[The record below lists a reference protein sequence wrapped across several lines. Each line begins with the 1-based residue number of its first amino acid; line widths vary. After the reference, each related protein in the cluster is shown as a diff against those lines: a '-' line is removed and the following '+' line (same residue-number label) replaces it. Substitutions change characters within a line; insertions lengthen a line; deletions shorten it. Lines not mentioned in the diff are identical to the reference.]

1 MITEKRKV
9 IDKSIIQN
17 LVTKTNLS
25 EIVVELLCMRGFD
38 TEDKISSFFL
48 SNKDNL
54 LSPYAIKDMQQA
66 VDFINNAVDNKKR
79 ILIYGDYDCDG
90 ITSIAT
96 LKKYFDYI
104 GYDVDYYLPDREL
117 EGYGLSEVCINNFMS
132 MYKPEV
138 VITVDCGVSNRSE
151 IELLKKIYNVEVL
164 VTDHHEIGDDL
175 PDCIVINPKTS
186 DNKLVNLA
194 GVGVVFKL
202 VEALAG
208 RTFAMNLLDIVSI
221 GTIADLV
228 ELTGEN
234 RIIVKLGL
242 ELLNENHIKGIQ
254 VLKNQIKKYGNLTE
268 GDIGFSIAPMIN
280 SIGRMANANNVV
292 DIFLTED
299 NFYLQSMAIKLEKLN
314 NERKFLCDVIFDD
327 AIKMLKNYD
336 FETNKVIALYSEHWK
351 PGILGIV
358 ASRIA
363 EEYNLPTI
371 LFGNGNDCIKGS
383 ARSAGGVDLYKML
396 SSAKEY
402 FISFGGHSG
411 AAGLSIHKANLSKI
425 LEVLNQ
431 YIVDNN
437 LIKNLYPKIIYDIEI
452 DSITK
457 ELYKDIATLQPFG
470 MGNPTPKF
478 LIKNNGGFTC
488 FAKKHIKAERN
499 GYELV
504 AFNEL
509 DNLAN
514 FNNSSNMLV
523 KLGENTFNGVTK
535 YQGIVE
541 KNCLVGK
548 AYENED
554 YILDYYKNLLYKSKD
569 LSVKYISDYSE
580 FLNNCDDIFGTL
592 FVTFSPKTYNTLI
605 NVILKLPKYKN
616 KFFMYDIK
624 NRSTLPPYN
633 RVVLSPNRNFD
644 FTGYKNI
651 VFVETP
657 INLVYH
663 NNINNV
669 FIIDNNIPFR
679 DEIKGCRLT
688 REFLGEIYQTLRL
701 AVNKKEVATSVEEWY
716 FLLTNSY
723 GLECSLLEF
732 SLAFYIFY
740 ELGFFLIAPN
750 FKLCLTTV
758 KKPLDMSKIFNE
770 IMRVKDVWG

>member
-1 MITEKRKV
+1 MITEKRKN
-9 IDKSIIQN
+9 IDKSIIQK
-17 LVTKTNLS
+17 LVKKTNLS

-38 TEDKISSFFL
+38 TEDKILSFFQSDINDL
-48 SNKDNL
+48 I
-54 LSPYAIKDMQQA
+54 SPFVIKDIDKA
-66 VDFINNAVDNKKR
+66 VKFINNAVDNKKR

-132 MYKPEV
+132 IFKPEV
-138 VITVDCGVSNRSE
+138 VITVDCGVSNRNE
-151 IELLKKIYNVEVL
+151 IELLKNIYNVDVL
-164 VTDHHEIGDDL
+164 VTDHHEIGDVL

-208 RTFAMNLLDIVSI
+208 RKFAANLLDIVSI

-242 ELLNENHIKGIQ
+242 ELLNENKIKGIT

-268 GDIGFSIAPMIN
+268 GDIGFCIAPMIN
-280 SIGRMANANNVV
+280 SIGRMANANRVV

-299 NFYLQSMAIKLEKLN
+299 YFYLSSMAIKLEKLN

-327 AIKMLKNYD
+327 AIKMLKSYD
-336 FETNKVIALYSEHWK
+336 FIKNKIIALYSEHWK

-363 EEYNLPTI
+363 DEYNLPTI
-371 LFGNGNDCIKGS
+371 LFGNGNGCIKGS

-411 AAGLSIHKANLSKI
+411 AAGLSIQKSNLPKI
-425 LEVLNQ
+425 LEILNK
-431 YIVDNN
+431 YILDNN
-437 LIKNLYPKIIYDIEI
+437 LICKLYPKIIYDVEI
-452 DSITK
+452 NGVSK
-457 ELYKDIATLQPFG
+457 ELYQDILKLQPFG

-478 LIKNNGGFTC
+478 LVKNSGGFVC
-488 FAKKHIKAERN
+488 FAKKHIKAERK
-499 GYELV
+499 GYELI

-509 DNLAN
+509 DNLNN

-523 KLGENTFNGVTK
+523 KLGENTFNGITK

-541 KNCLVGK
+541 KNCLIGNAK
-548 AYENED
+548 DSDE
-554 YILDYYKNLLYKSKD
+554 YILDYYKNMLYTSKD
-569 LSVKYISDYSE
+569 ISVKYVTDYSE
-580 FLNNCDDIFGTL
+580 YLNNCDDIFGTV
-592 FVTFSPKTYNTLI
+592 FITYSAKTYNTLI
-605 NVILKLPKYKN
+605 NVVLKLPKYKN
-616 KFFMYDIK
+616 KFFVYDIK
-624 NRSTLPPYN
+624 NRSSLPPYN
-633 RVVLSPNRNFD
+633 RVILSPNRNFD
-644 FTGYKNI
+644 FTGYKNV

-663 NNINNV
+663 NINNAV
-669 FIIDNNIPFR
+669 VVDNNIPFKN
-679 DEIKGCRLT
+679 EIKNCRLT

-716 FLLTNSY
+716 FLLNNSY
-723 GLECSLLEF
+723 GLDCTYLEF

-758 KKPLDMSKIFNE
+758 KKPLDISKIFNE
-770 IMRVKDVWG
+770 IMRIKNV